1 MRNKI
6 YTFQSHFFTESIKL
20 GNAEVAIEME
30 MKANLLILKLFKCG
44 KFVSFTADLPEVFTM
59 LIHLYKE
66 KLVILKAAESHFAFT
81 EVEPSVANTDTLHSV
96 M

>member
-1 MRNKI
+1 
-6 YTFQSHFFTESIKL
+6 
-20 GNAEVAIEME
+20 ME
-30 MKANLLILKLFKCG
+30 MKAILLSLKLFKGG
-44 KFVSFTADLPEVFTM
+44 KFVSFTAHLPEVFTM

-81 EVEPSVANTDTLHSV
+81 EVEQSVANTDTLHSV